1 MSTFP
6 QPFTSTVSHWQATNR
21 GPDSFFGHN
30 KDKALP
36 SEVIDYVVVGAG
48 MAGASTAYHLT
59 REVITP
65 GKTTVVLEAKDVAS
79 GATGRNGGHCAPY
92 SFSALPELTKPLSE
106 GGGGLSIDDALDVLD
121 LERRVLLW
129 VEETVH
135 REGWEIDLWKG
146 EKVEVRLTQTQAQ
159 RMDVLYK
166 KWAEARNKSEK
177 YKDIPLEW
185 SWTWDE
191 KKAQADTRFKGA
203 VAYSKGPAGSIHP
216 HKLASAFLRSALKS
230 GQAELYSW
238 APVQGIQ
245 KVDGAAT
252 VEKQSENG
260 LWEVNLGKRGKLRA
274 RNVVICTN
282 AYTPGLLKGTDI
294 ERFLTPFQGQA
305 ANVTPPPT
313 YSGSSSLAYTY
324 TSENGTYLISTPHA
338 GIVLGLTSDN
348 AIKQGVMDKKEIYGN
363 WNDSYVQPAAEKWL
377 GEFCKKNFEGWGE
390 EAVGEGR
397 IRAWTGIQC
406 ATQDTL
412 PLIGSV
418 PLQQL
423 QDEKKGN
430 EGLYV
435 AAGFQGH
442 GMARIVLS
450 TKYLAEYI
458 TTGQWNDGL
467 PSSFIITQER
477 LERGNKA
484 PPYITPGE
492 KIGGVRGWV
501 VGVVDGVKSVQR

>member
-1 MSTFP
+1 MIDQDQHVLTDTFSSP
-6 QPFTSTVSHWQATNR
+6 A
-21 GPDSFFGHN
+21 
-30 KDKALP
+30 
-36 SEVIDYVVVGAG
+36 
-48 MAGASTAYHLT
+48 
-59 REVITP
+59 
-65 GKTTVVLEAKDVAS
+65 
-79 GATGRNGGHCAPY
+79 GRNGGHCAPY

-106 GGGGLSIDDALDVLD
+106 GGAGLSIDDALDVLD

-146 EKVEVRLTQTQAQ
+146 EKVEGAPGSLLAIAQ
-159 RMDVLYK
+159 RMDGLYK

-238 APVQGIQ
+238 VPVQGIQ

-294 ERFLTPFQGQA
+294 ERLYALFH
-305 ANVTPPPT
+305 
-313 YSGSSSLAYTY
+313 
-324 TSENGTYLISTPHA
+324 STRRRH
-338 GIVLGLTSDN
+338 
-348 AIKQGVMDKKEIYGN
+348 
-363 WNDSYVQPAAEKWL
+363 
-377 GEFCKKNFEGWGE
+377 
-390 EAVGEGR
+390 
-397 IRAWTGIQC
+397 
-406 ATQDTL
+406 
-412 PLIGSV
+412 
-418 PLQQL
+418 
-423 QDEKKGN
+423 
-430 EGLYV
+430 
-435 AAGFQGH
+435 
-442 GMARIVLS
+442 
-450 TKYLAEYI
+450 
-458 TTGQWNDGL
+458 
-467 PSSFIITQER
+467 
-477 LERGNKA
+477 
-484 PPYITPGE
+484 
-492 KIGGVRGWV
+492 
-501 VGVVDGVKSVQR
+501 